1 LKIFNSTD
9 IAIDFPGNATMNK
22 TMGFS
27 TINEDDDLPVP
38 NVANELDGLGSREAS
53 KGMQQN

>member
-9 IAIDFPGNATMNK
+9 ITIYFPGNATMNK

-27 TINEDDDLPVP
+27 TINEDDDLLVP
-38 NVANELDGLGSREAS
+38 NVANELDGMGRKEAS